1 MLDLIFGW
9 VGPRLRPLMSVGNPP
24 LQRTRSR
31 IISTPATSVPI
42 TSGSM
47 LRRLGRFVSDIMT
60 PVIVRMSKVVWSGGW
75 VRGPKTS
82 PYPGQGQDVPT
93 CLLEFAAIRSP
104 DDAIFSAACLALCRA
119 VNLVQHFSY

>member
-1 MLDLIFGW
+1 MVDLIFGW

-31 IISTPATSVPI
+31 IIRTPATSVPI

-60 PVIVRMSKVVWSGGW
+60 PVIVRISKVVWSGGW
-75 VRGPKTS
+75 VERT
-82 PYPGQGQDVPT
+82 
-93 CLLEFAAIRSP
+93 
-104 DDAIFSAACLALCRA
+104 
-119 VNLVQHFSY
+119 

>member
-1 MLDLIFGW
+1 VVDLIFGW

-31 IISTPATSVPI
+31 IIRTPATSVPI

-75 VRGPKTS
+75 VERTYDLALS
-82 PYPGQGQDVPT
+82 WT
-93 CLLEFAAIRSP
+93 RLRRANLLLEFAAGG
-104 DDAIFSAACLALCRA
+104 
-119 VNLVQHFSY
+119 